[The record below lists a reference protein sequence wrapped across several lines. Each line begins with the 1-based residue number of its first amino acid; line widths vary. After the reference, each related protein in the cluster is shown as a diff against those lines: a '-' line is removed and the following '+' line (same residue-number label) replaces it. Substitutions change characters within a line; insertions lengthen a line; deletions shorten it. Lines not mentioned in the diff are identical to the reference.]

1 MKNNN
6 NGRMIMTTKYH
17 FEVEERQL
25 YKFNI
30 EANDRNQ
37 AIRIFTENSSL
48 YMKDDTLENIH
59 LDYEVTE

>member
-1 MKNNN
+1 
-6 NGRMIMTTKYH
+6 MTSKYH
-17 FEVEERQL
+17 FEVEERSI

-30 EANDRNQ
+30 EANDRDQ
-37 AIRIFTENSSL
+37 AIRIFINNASL